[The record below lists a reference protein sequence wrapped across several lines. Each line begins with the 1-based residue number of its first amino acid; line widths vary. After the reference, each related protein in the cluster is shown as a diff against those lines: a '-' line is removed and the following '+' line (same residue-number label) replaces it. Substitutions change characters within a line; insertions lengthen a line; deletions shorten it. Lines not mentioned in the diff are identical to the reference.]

1 MKQELLDL
9 VCASYQTDE
18 CIAHC
23 NHGPCGSCVSITNYL
38 EANGC
43 IVLPWKIGDTVYY
56 ITKDYKI
63 DTDTVIRLTITST
76 GIEIS
81 ENFGQVYNH
90 YSAAESQARP
100 PVPHRGLPQGN
111 GQSSKEYSNWSGAC
125 PGEGW

>member
-1 MKQELLDL
+1 MNQELLDL

-76 GIEIS
+76 GVNPILKRHNRDFWKHYKGRWFKTLFEAEDYLEELQEWIE
-81 ENFGQVYNH
+81 N
-90 YSAAESQARP
+90 
-100 PVPHRGLPQGN
+100 GN
-111 GQSSKEYSNWSGAC
+111 
-125 PGEGW
+125 